1 MSVGLLSG
9 RDAQT
14 ILLCRKLGWTGQAER
29 IIRMEQRILQYRK
42 FMDEELLRLL
52 KEQNVT
58 EEEISRIKKEHLV
71 QISLFQHERLVHLI
85 VTVTFALL
93 EMLAIL
99 LTVVSGEL
107 FPILLSGALLI
118 LLIPYVRHYYIL
130 ENEVQKMYGQYD
142 ALYSLSMGNTAF
154 RQRKL

>member
-1 MSVGLLSG
+1 M
-9 RDAQT
+9 
-14 ILLCRKLGWTGQAER
+14 KKR
-29 IIRMEQRILQYRK
+29 IITYRQKIDSLLANADNISPEQWNAILQ
-42 FMDEELLRLL
+42 
-52 KEQNVT
+52 
-58 EEEISRIKKEHLV
+58 EHLT
-71 QISLFQHERLVHLI
+71 QIVFFQHERLVHLI

-142 ALYSLSMGNTAF
+142 ALCSLSMGNTAF